1 MLSSS
6 FELSAAGLQLAT
18 CAHAGQDPAP
28 GLGPPGVSTS
38 VLYPVQVAARLRASK
53 LPADPLLPALQVT
66 LTLGALEAHLSPE
79 QLSAM
84 RAALE
89 QLQAAAA
96 AATSASGPNPNPN
109 PITGRILVAPS
120 TVDGDHDTDSD
131 GESDGGGDGWSAGSA
146 TDPQRQIEEGGEE
159 GDLKSPEP
167 APRLELQATS
177 GFLRVRSPP

>member
-18 CAHAGQDPAP
+18 CAHARQGPPP
-28 GLGPPGVSTS
+28 GLGPPGVPTL

-66 LTLGALEAHLSPE
+66 LTLGALEAHLSLE

-96 AATSASGPNPNPN
+96 AATSATGPKPNPNPV
-109 PITGRILVAPS
+109 TGRILAAPS
-120 TVDGDHDTDSD
+120 TVDGDHGTDSD
-131 GESDGGGDGWSAGSA
+131 GESDGGGDRLSAGSA
-146 TDPQRQIEEGGEE
+146 TDPRRPSEEGGEE
-159 GDLKSPEP
+159 GDLRSPEP

-177 GFLRVRSPP
+177 GFLRARSTP